1 MNRGM
6 GNRAEDKV
14 SLRPVARKK
23 AERRS
28 GLVTRRLGRLFQNRR
43 KGGPTGRCAGCSETI
58 VTPFQCPSFSQISI
72 ISLGYYQTIDST
84 SETFL
89 QTTSPPLLLSTVT
102 QTRAKPSLAAAM
114 FPSCLSPTH
123 HLRYVLVKMRTRPN
137 CVPV

>member
-6 GNRAEDKV
+6 DNRAEDKV

-43 KGGPTGRCAGCSETI
+43 KGGPTGRRAGCSETI

-72 ISLGYYQTIDST
+72 ISLGYYQTIDSI

-89 QTTSPPLLLSTVT
+89 QTTSPPLLLSTVNKDV
-102 QTRAKPSLAAAM
+102 A
-114 FPSCLSPTH
+114 
-123 HLRYVLVKMRTRPN
+123 
-137 CVPV
+137 